1 MFEQF
6 VGGHVVM
13 GGVQADICE
22 HDSGFMPAK
31 RVDGIEE
38 VDAVVAFRA
47 GEVHQQWEVDLE
59 FAIVGAEHV
68 KCAPEIIPA

>member
-47 GEVHQQWEVDLE
+47 
-59 FAIVGAEHV
+59 V
-68 KCAPEIIPA
+68 KFISSGRSTLNSRL